1 MSFSAGLLNVQT
13 LNVPG
18 GAGSIAASNLNFND
32 LNVANDLTV
41 GDALS
46 VTGATHVGGVFDV
59 SGNAIVYGSTTLN
72 TLSTGA
78 TQVSGSLDVSGNSN
92 VKGNLTLGT
101 NSVVRSDGSGNFV
114 VQGNVLA
121 TGSLVTN
128 YNPSYP
134 ALNAASNWEGIWDTR
149 LNSSASASYS
159 YSGLIA
165 MVIQPNNTYTLYT
178 NSCETKNYNFYS
190 KFQQFKLLATNVV
203 PVFTKDLS
211 GNVTENHIR
220 IPTSFA
226 NKAAYPTSNLL
237 VSRLLTV
244 ADTSSNYA
252 FYIGGFTASGAS
264 YTPVPVVRVLFPTD
278 VTPIAG
284 ADWFSSYQTNYNEE
298 RQENKTHVEVF
309 DDLEGTYNQFRDT
322 VITGYQLTDNFTDI
336 ITGEKRILN
345 KLSPS
350 AFAVMNKFKKLK
362 TDADVYNLNIN
373 YIHRGVYTKPNVM
386 TLHYDWKVYNQA
398 TPLASPVQEITLIN
412 KGSPGS
418 PVIGDIPLSFKFLP
432 SFIEFSTPKQNHSGI
447 QEPSEW
453 FMDNFVGV
461 RLPLEV
467 VGDKVLTITT
477 SGPTGDYDVIPG
489 VYTVTI
495 PSGYYYPHS
504 LATYVT
510 QNINIESGL
519 RLGFYTPIKNWISDQ
534 TYADSSGGSFYY
546 LSSGL
551 NSINSVDVSC
561 NDISFLTD
569 VLGLNTLS
577 VSQNPNP
584 APITKFVPPA
594 AYVTRG
600 GFPMYTYNGNEVDP
614 DNLWTPQSVP
624 SCPPG
629 SSGLYNLSFS
639 IGNVITSNN
648 PRDYYNVMYYFM
660 NLFQQEEHSTVRFI
674 PTLQDI
680 DQEWYLPD
688 TWEEAQYTF
697 VNFNAP
703 HCLNWCWRAL
713 GIVNTIAVGTQG
725 PNMFKVTNKYN
736 NNTTTE
742 VDTGYTMVSS
752 VFNGYNYTTTDKLLK
767 TEFYNNSISDQ
778 NGYTF
783 TNYLDLSNCF
793 IDTIKFQS
801 TVTDLL
807 SQSVSSYWMNKF
819 SNGTLPADVTTS
831 AATILYTQLAD
842 VSSNL
847 VYGIQ
852 QAYGHLMG
860 IMKQSVANAILPPD
874 ASGSVVGYLYYGSY
888 IGVANSVRMRD
899 IIVSLFKSK
908 GVKYCVVDQRNNFGG
923 NGLPRLVPFGV
934 NPNFFYTFFSTC
946 SGINE
951 NGAPTESSYY
961 VNSSTFWVDVLANPT
976 KYPSAWRL
984 AVDSSGATTGVISN
998 HLYLKSGNPYEMQ
1011 LRFVTG
1017 NPGGN
1022 TVDGSNN
1029 GQGIFNFTFLNSSNS
1044 LSATQAQIFRQKGFS
1059 DNSEHPQLN
1068 GTLGENPTVNCMVYG
1083 VNNKYLFESHNS
1095 FAFDV
1100 DAADTINPG
1109 NGGSLTQDIF
1119 YNSGDALQFNISTD
1133 VSGVAMQS
1141 FNNPSYKYDA
1151 LANYTP
1157 KTFMTEIGVYY
1168 DASGNQQAYL
1178 DGSRNAFNVSNDN
1191 TASYRDF
1198 RLERAL
1204 QCTYAQRAGC
1214 RAESKFG
1221 YMPYDSTDPYN
1232 WAITD
1237 TSGAMPLPVNP
1248 FGL

>member
-18 GAGSIAASNLNFND
+18 GAGNISAANLNFND
-32 LNVANDLTV
+32 LNVANDLTI

-59 SGNAIVYGSTTLN
+59 SGNAIVYGSTTLK

-78 TQVSGSLDVSGNSN
+78 TQINGALDVSGNSGI
-92 VKGNLTLGT
+92 KGNLTLGT

-149 LNSSASASYS
+149 VNTSASGSYS

-178 NSCETKNYNFYS
+178 NSCETKNSNFYS

-203 PVFTKDLS
+203 PVFTTDSSL
-211 GNVTENHIR
+211 NVTENSIR

-252 FYIGGFTASGAS
+252 FYIGGFSFTGVL
-264 YTPVPVVRVLFPTD
+264 YTPIAITRVLFPTD
-278 VTPIAG
+278 VTPVAG
-284 ADWFSSYQTNYNEE
+284 SDWFSSYQTNYNEI

-309 DDLEGTYNQFRDT
+309 DDIEGTYNQFKSV
-322 VITGYQLTDNFTDI
+322 VITGYQLTDNFTDL
-336 ITGEKRILN
+336 ITGEKKILN
-345 KLSPS
+345 KRSPS
-350 AFAVMNKFKKLK
+350 AFVVENKFTKLK

-373 YIHRGVYTKPNVM
+373 YIHRATYAKPNVM
-386 TLHYDWKVYNQA
+386 TLHYDWKVYNQG
-398 TPLASPVQEITLIN
+398 TPFISPVQEMTLIN

-432 SFIEFSTPKQNHSGI
+432 SFIEYSSPKQNHSGI
-447 QEPSEW
+447 QDPQEW
-453 FMDNFVGV
+453 FMDNYIGI
-461 RLPLEV
+461 RLPLKV
-467 VGDKVLTITT
+467 SGNKVLTITT
-477 SGPTGDYDVIPG
+477 TGPTGDYDVIPG
-489 VYTVTI
+489 VYTVTV

-510 QNINIESGL
+510 QNINVDSGL
-519 RLGFYTPIKNWISDQ
+519 RLDFYTQIKNYISDQ

-551 NSINSVDVSC
+551 NNIASVSVTCSDVT
-561 NDISFLTD
+561 FLTD

-577 VSQNPNP
+577 TAQNPNP
-584 APITKFVPPA
+584 APISVMFRNPDGPNL
-594 AYVTRG
+594 RG
-600 GFPMYTYNGNEVDP
+600 GFPMYTYNGHQVDP
-614 DNLWTPQSVP
+614 DNLWTPQTVP

-629 SSGLYNLSFS
+629 SSGLYNLSVS
-639 IGNVITSNN
+639 IGNVLTSNN
-648 PRDYYNVMYYFM
+648 PRDYYNVVYYFM
-660 NLFQQEEHSTVRFI
+660 NLFQQEEHSLVRFI
-674 PTLQDI
+674 PLLQDI
-680 DQEWYLPD
+680 DQEFYMPD
-688 TWEEAQYTF
+688 TWEEAQYKLADL
-697 VNFNAP
+697 NAP
-703 HCLNWCWRAL
+703 HAYYYWWKIFGNENMM
-713 GIVNTIAVGTQG
+713 GVGTQG
-725 PNMFKVTNKYN
+725 ANMYKVANKYN

-742 VDTGYTMVSS
+742 VSTGLAMVSS
-752 VFNGYNYTTTDKLLK
+752 MFNLYNITTTDKLLK
-767 TEFYNNSISDQ
+767 PEFFNNSISDQ

-801 TVTDLL
+801 TTTNLL
-807 SQSVSSYWMNKF
+807 SQSVSSYWMRL
-819 SNGTLPADVTTS
+819 SPLPADVTTS

-852 QAYGHLMG
+852 QSYGHLIG

-888 IGVANSVRMRD
+888 TGVSNATRMRD
-899 IIVSLFKSK
+899 FIVPLFKSK
-908 GVKYCVVDQRNNFGG
+908 GVKYCVVDQRNNYGG
-923 NGLPRLVPFGV
+923 QSNGRLTPFGV
-934 NPNFFYTFFSTC
+934 NPDFFYQFFPLYN
-946 SGINE
+946 GINE
-951 NGAPTESSYY
+951 NGSANESSYY

-984 AVDSSGATTGVISN
+984 TVDSSGLTTGIIN
-998 HLYLKSGNPYEMQ
+998 NWLYKKSGNPYEMQ
-1011 LRFVTG
+1011 LRGVTG
-1017 NPGGN
+1017 NPGNN

-1029 GQGIFNFTFLNSSNS
+1029 GQGIFNFTFLNSNATF
-1044 LSATQAQIFRQKGFS
+1044 SAAQAAIYFQKGFS

-1068 GTLGENPTVNCMVYG
+1068 GPLGENPTVNCMAYG
-1083 VNNKYLFESHNS
+1083 VNNKYLFASH
-1095 FAFDV
+1095 AYATD
-1100 DAADTINPG
+1100 DIDYTDTVYPG
-1109 NGGSLTQDIF
+1109 SGGSLTQNIF
-1119 YNSGDALQFNISTD
+1119 YNSFDESIFSIRSD
-1133 VSGVAMQS
+1133 PSGVVLQS
-1141 FNNPSYKYDA
+1141 FNNPTLKFDA
-1151 LANYTP
+1151 LANHTP

-1168 DASGNQQAYL
+1168 DASGNQHAYL

-1204 QCTYAQRAGC
+1204 QCCYAQRAGC
-1214 RAESKFG
+1214 RAQSKFG

-1232 WAITD
+1232 WAVTD
-1237 TSGAMPLPVNP
+1237 TSGAMPLPENP